1 MFCHGWIRWPGR
13 SAPDEYSYNV
23 LGAVVNPQMTQGGGP
38 GNGAAIGTGNP
49 RAARRSAGDAGPKET
64 LPTPAPA
71 AAYCVST
78 APGSPTST
86 TPMAR
91 WAL

>member
-1 MFCHGWIRWPGR
+1 
-13 SAPDEYSYNV
+13 
-23 LGAVVNPQMTQGGGP
+23 MTQGGGP
-38 GNGAAIGTGNP
+38 GDGAAIRTGNP